1 VLKNVIVQVP
11 ATSANIGPGF
21 DTMGV
26 ALDLQ
31 NRFYVTVVDDK
42 KASENNPLPG
52 ILTLGSDSLAHHAM
66 DVLYET
72 QNKQCPDVFIQ
83 TLANIPFSRGLGSS
97 STAVVGGLLA
107 ANALLDYPL
116 DIEGILDL
124 AIAIE
129 GHPDNVAPAL
139 FGGFQIAVKS
149 QTGITRVS
157 VLAPESLRA
166 VVCIPEKILPTEE
179 ARAVLPPA
187 WTRAETVE
195 NLGRVAVLMTALLTE
210 NWQLLRVGMEDR
222 LHQPYR
228 APLIP
233 GFDATIAAA
242 LNAGAYGACLSGS
255 GSAMLAFVG
264 KNESSPARV
273 GEAMCAAVRATGEK
287 AQWMALDIARTG
299 ARVI

>member
-1 VLKNVIVQVP
+1 MQVP
-11 ATSANIGPGF
+11 ATSANVGPGF
-21 DTMGV
+21 DTIGV

-31 NRFYVTVVDDK
+31 NHFFVTIR
-42 KASENNPLPG
+42 EEGTEIPLIPRA
-52 ILTLGSDSLAHHAM
+52 LVLGNDSLAHHAM
-66 DVLYET
+66 TILYKKVGV
-72 QNKQCPDVFIQ
+72 QRPDVFIQ

-107 ANALLDYPL
+107 ADALLENPL
-116 DIEGILDL
+116 SLEEILEL

-157 VLAPESLRA
+157 VPAPQSLCA
-166 VVCIPEKILPTEE
+166 VVCIPEKILATEE
-179 ARAVLPPA
+179 ARSVLPLA
-187 WTRAETVE
+187 WTREETVE

-210 NWQLLRVGMEDR
+210 NWALLRVGMEDR

-228 APLIP
+228 APLVP
-233 GFDATIAAA
+233 GFDAVIKSA
-242 LNAGAYGACLSGS
+242 LEAGAYGACLSGS
-255 GSAMLAFVG
+255 GSSMLAFVG
-264 KNESSPARV
+264 GDEARI
-273 GEAMCAAVRATGEK
+273 GEAMCAAVRATGER

-299 ARVI
+299 ARVLH